1 MDKSFQKKIVD
12 AFIQKTGNT
21 YNSLYFYGEH
31 QHTKTVVDYII
42 ESYHTH
48 HPEANILRLDTEEF
62 RAESI
67 RKVWSGEYYTIP
79 TCDLFVLEYI
89 DGVAGLEANEQRLYG
104 ILDWLLENNRQIVI
118 TGTVPTAAIANL
130 APRIKAQI
138 DGGIACA
145 VAECDT

>member
-12 AFIQKTGNT
+12 AFIQRTGNT
-21 YNSLYFYGEH
+21 YNSLYFYGAH
-31 QHTKTVVDYII
+31 QNTKAVVDYII
-42 ESYHTH
+42 KSYRTH
-48 HPEANILRLDTEEF
+48 HSEANIFRLDAEEF
-62 RAESI
+62 RSESI
-67 RKVWSGEYYTIP
+67 RKVRSGEHYTIP

-118 TGTVPTAAIANL
+118 TGTAPTAAIANL

-145 VAECDT
+145 ITECNA

>member
-1 MDKSFQKKIVD
+1 MDKSFQMKIVD
-12 AFIQKTGNT
+12 AFIQNTGDT
-21 YNSLYFYGEH
+21 YNSLYFYGAH
-31 QHTKTVVDYII
+31 QHTKAVVDYII
-42 ESYHTH
+42 KSYRAH
-48 HPEANILRLDTEEF
+48 HPEANISRLDAEEF

-67 RKVWSGEYYTIP
+67 RKIWSGEYYTIP

-118 TGTVPTAAIANL
+118 TGTAPTAAIANL

-138 DGGIACA
+138 DCGIACA
-145 VAECDT
+145 IAEREA

>member
-1 MDKSFQKKIVD
+1 MDKSCQMKIVD
-12 AFIQKTGNT
+12 AFIQKAGDA

-31 QHTKTVVDYII
+31 QHTKTVVDSII
-42 ESYHTH
+42 ESYRTH
-48 HPEANILRLDTEEF
+48 HPEVNILRLDAEEF

-67 RKVWSGEYYTIP
+67 RKVRSGEHYTIP
-79 TCDLFVLEYI
+79 SCDLFVLEYI

-104 ILDWLLENNRQIVI
+104 ILDWLLEHNRQIVI
-118 TGTVPTAAIANL
+118 TGTAPTAAIANL

-145 VAECDT
+145 VAECDA